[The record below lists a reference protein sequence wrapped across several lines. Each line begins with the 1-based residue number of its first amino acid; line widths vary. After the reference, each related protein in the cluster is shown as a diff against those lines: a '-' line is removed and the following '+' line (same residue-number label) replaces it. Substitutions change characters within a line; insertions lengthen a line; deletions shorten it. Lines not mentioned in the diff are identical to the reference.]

1 MILKQQQGG
10 VMKKSKLA
18 FLVPINGISKFTIFF
33 SAIITQKKISNLLIL
48 FALLP
53 LLTAMSA
60 LQNQSPEKIPVPEKK
75 YVATFID
82 QTDMITDCRNIS
94 IDGETFLEGK
104 RGSGTNTIP
113 FEIITE
119 VSFMLEGEKLNGTVK
134 LRDGNVVQLL
144 LNKNQRAY
152 GHTKYGTFQI
162 RLADL
167 KKMILSK

>member
-1 MILKQQQGG
+1 M
-10 VMKKSKLA
+10 
-18 FLVPINGISKFTIFF
+18 
-33 SAIITQKKISNLLIL
+33 KKISNLLII

-82 QTDMITDCRNIS
+82 QTDMITECRNIS

-113 FEIITE
+113 FEIIME
-119 VSFMLEGEKLNGTVK
+119 VSFIMDGEKLIGAAK
-134 LRDGNVVQLL
+134 LRDGNSVQLL

-152 GHTKYGTFQI
+152 GHTKYGTYQI
-162 RLADL
+162 KLYDL
-167 KKMILSK
+167 KKMVLSK

>member
-1 MILKQQQGG
+1 M
-10 VMKKSKLA
+10 
-18 FLVPINGISKFTIFF
+18 
-33 SAIITQKKISNLLIL
+33 KKISNLLII
-48 FALLP
+48 FTLLP

-82 QTDMITDCRNIS
+82 QTDMITECRNIS

-113 FEIITE
+113 FEIIME
-119 VSFMLEGEKLNGTVK
+119 VSFIMDGEKLIGAAK
-134 LRDGNVVQLL
+134 LRDGNSVQLL

-152 GHTKYGTFQI
+152 GHTKYGTYQI
-162 RLADL
+162 KLYDL
-167 KKMILSK
+167 KKMVLSK

>member
-1 MILKQQQGG
+1 MIFKQQGG
-10 VMKKSKLA
+10 IMKKSKLA
-18 FLVPINGISKFTIFF
+18 FLF
-33 SAIITQKKISNLLIL
+33 IL
-48 FALLP
+48 ALLP

-82 QTDMITDCRNIS
+82 QTDMITDCRNVS

-104 RGSGTNTIP
+104 RGNGTNTIP
-113 FEIITE
+113 FEIIAE

-134 LRDGNVVQLL
+134 LRDGNTVQMT
-144 LNKNQRAY
+144 LNRNQRAY
-152 GHTKYGTFQI
+152 GLTKYGTYQI
-162 RLADL
+162 KLSEL

>member
-1 MILKQQQGG
+1 
-10 VMKKSKLA
+10 MKKSKLS
-18 FLVPINGISKFTIFF
+18 FLVI
-33 SAIITQKKISNLLIL
+33 

-82 QTDMITDCRNIS
+82 QTDMITDCRNVS

-104 RGSGTNTIP
+104 RGNGTNTIP

-119 VSFMLEGEKLNGTVK
+119 VSFMLEGEKLNGAVT

-152 GHTKYGTFQI
+152 GHTKYGTYQI

-167 KKMILSK
+167 KKMIVSK